1 MSRDIRQAT
10 VEDVWAVHETARKS
24 WHAAYD
30 ELLGPERVDEV
41 VDDWYAIG
49 DIESS
54 IAEATDRNNAAFL
67 VADSKTAASSRTAF
81 DEACDGFA
89 HIVPWPE
96 DGRVGYL
103 VRIYVQPELW
113 GEGVGTALLDHLERD
128 LATVFDRLRA
138 ATLAD
143 NDVGISFYASRGF
156 EHVETYDSDLA
167 PDLEEY
173 VYEKQ
178 L

>member
-1 MSRDIRQAT
+1 VSRDIRQAT

-96 DGRVGYL
+96 DDRVGYL

-113 GEGVGTALLDHLERD
+113 GDGVGTALLDHLEGD
-128 LATVFDRLRA
+128 LTTVFDRLRA

-143 NDVGISFYASRGF
+143 NDVGVSFYTSRGF
-156 EHVETYDSDLA
+156 ERVETYDSDLA